1 MPLPLAALAIGGGL
15 TGLGALGSW
24 MGGRSDADRLSAAY
38 DRIAGLGD
46 QAQAANAA
54 DIANYRKQLVD
65 TYGAGSSSYNEALQN
80 FLNSPV
86 YQNEGFAYTGNIDQ
100 FVDPAINQRMD
111 AVNTALANSAA
122 TGGNRFSSDYMN
134 NLSARNAAMAS
145 EEWEKAYSRL
155 MQDRQAQM
163 NEWNANSQ
171 NAWNNYNAQ
180 NTRNTQALDIYGNDR
195 NQLMQGSADSIMA
208 QMNNRNAN
216 LQTQAQAIAGK
227 ANAQQGTSGWDL
239 LGGLGSA
246 GAKFLSG
253 FFGG

>member
-1 MPLPLAALAIGGGL
+1 MPLPLIIGGALAAGGAVGNWMANRQNAK
-15 TGLGALGSW
+15 TLG
-24 MGGRSDADRLSAAY
+24 AAY

-54 DIANYRKQLVD
+54 DIANYRQQLVD
-65 TYGAGSSSYNEALQN
+65 TYGAGANSYNEALQN

-145 EEWEKAYSRL
+145 EEWEKAYNRL
-155 MQDRQAQM
+155 MQDRQQQM
-163 NEWNANSQ
+163 SEWNANSQ

-195 NQLMQGSADSIMA
+195 NQLMQGSADAIMA
-208 QMNNRNAN
+208 HMNNRNAN

-239 LGGLGSA
+239 FGGLTGA
-246 GAKFLSG
+246 GARFMSG
-253 FFGG
+253 YFGG